1 MPGRVRW
8 RVFAIVVRPF
18 RVQPGAPIAERAR
31 LKSDDR
37 SERVRLGRTAALE
50 GEVRLTLSH
59 LGGCW
64 IRGAVVD
71 ERTAHALDL
80 SLEASGAAKRL
91 ILPRA
96 SSCVAAAALACGW
109 LRHWLRTKSSSK
121 QATHPPGVVGSHWT
135 SGSTDGE
142 EGPTVSSPRLASAGI
157 SYERTRWV
165 AAAARR
171 SCATR
176 LKQRKGVLRWAQE
189 RGNFPCPL
197 TFLPIFL
204 PLRAPAEFE
213 HSGPSWALA
222 LRRCREQCRRPAAR
236 V

>member
-1 MPGRVRW
+1 MVLDGEQLPFSFRGEREGYTEQHGHEQLRAVHAVMVGAGSRQVACVCSRSW
-8 RVFAIVVRPF
+8 RGHSGSARCAH
-18 RVQPGAPIAERAR
+18 RAEWAR

-50 GEVRLTLSH
+50 SQVRLTLSH
-59 LGGCW
+59 LRGSW

-96 SSCVAAAALACGW
+96 SSCVAAAAMASGR
-109 LRHWLRTKSSSK
+109 LRRWLRTKSSSK

-157 SYERTRWV
+157 S
-165 AAAARR
+165 
-171 SCATR
+171 
-176 LKQRKGVLRWAQE
+176 
-189 RGNFPCPL
+189 
-197 TFLPIFL
+197 
-204 PLRAPAEFE
+204 
-213 HSGPSWALA
+213 
-222 LRRCREQCRRPAAR
+222 
-236 V
+236 

>member
-1 MPGRVRW
+1 MASSFRFRFVANENDIQNSTAMSNCDVQAVMVGAGSRLVAC
-8 RVFAIVVRPF
+8 VLAIVALSF
-18 RVQPGAPIAERAR
+18 RVQPGAPIAEWAR

-59 LGGCW
+59 LGGSW

-96 SSCVAAAALACGW
+96 SSCVAAAAVASGW
-109 LRHWLRTKSSSK
+109 LRRWLRTKSSSK

-157 SYERTRWV
+157 S
-165 AAAARR
+165 
-171 SCATR
+171 
-176 LKQRKGVLRWAQE
+176 
-189 RGNFPCPL
+189 
-197 TFLPIFL
+197 
-204 PLRAPAEFE
+204 
-213 HSGPSWALA
+213 
-222 LRRCREQCRRPAAR
+222 
-236 V
+236 

>member
-1 MPGRVRW
+1 VPARVRW
-8 RVFAIVVRPF
+8 RVCVRD
-18 RVQPGAPIAERAR
+18 RGAVIQGAARCAHRAEWAR

-50 GEVRLTLSH
+50 SQVRLTLSH
-59 LGGCW
+59 LGGSW

-96 SSCVAAAALACGW
+96 SSCVAAAAVASGR
-109 LRHWLRTKSSSK
+109 LRRWLRTKSSSK

-157 SYERTRWV
+157 SWRRTGSPGG
-165 AAAARR
+165 ARL
-171 SCATR
+171 APKP
-176 LKQRKGVLRWAQE
+176 LKAFAIK
-189 RGNFPCPL
+189 
-197 TFLPIFL
+197 
-204 PLRAPAEFE
+204 
-213 HSGPSWALA
+213 
-222 LRRCREQCRRPAAR
+222 
-236 V
+236 